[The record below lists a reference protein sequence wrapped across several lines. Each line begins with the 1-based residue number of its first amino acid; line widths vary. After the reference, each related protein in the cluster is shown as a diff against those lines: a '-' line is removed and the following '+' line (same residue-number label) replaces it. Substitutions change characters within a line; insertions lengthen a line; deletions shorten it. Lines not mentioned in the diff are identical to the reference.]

1 MYNHIHGHVFYTCNN
16 VFTVS
21 ECNKIYSLANP
32 QERKRS
38 QNKQPEGNIYYTC
51 TCTFIIGMYY
61 NYECT
66 CTCISI
72 IMYNYIHVYK

>member
-1 MYNHIHGHVFYTCNN
+1 MYNVHVCTI
-16 VFTVS
+16 S
-21 ECNKIYSLANP
+21 ECNKIYSIANP

-51 TCTFIIGMYY
+51 TFIIIGMYY
-61 NYECT
+61 NYE